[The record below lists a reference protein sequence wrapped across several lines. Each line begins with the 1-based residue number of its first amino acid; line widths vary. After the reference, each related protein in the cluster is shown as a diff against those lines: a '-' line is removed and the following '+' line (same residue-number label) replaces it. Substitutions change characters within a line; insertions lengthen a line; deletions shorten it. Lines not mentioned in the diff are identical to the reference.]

1 MYPGG
6 IIVEVIVTVEDHSVL
21 ERATSDC
28 GPSYKKPVS
37 VVVKMT
43 VGVPDALTYASY

>member
-1 MYPGG
+1 VYPGG
-6 IIVEVIVTVEDHSVL
+6 IIVEVIVTVEDHAVL